1 MSAKRAKHH
10 EEEEHENHERW
21 LVTYA
26 DMLTV
31 LMALFLVM
39 FAMSVVD
46 QTKAEQLAG
55 SVRDYFGTGP
65 TLLDGG
71 SGLLDTPSAPKG
83 SDEQLELE
91 VQAAVAALD
100 EKKAKA
106 KAVAAENDQL
116 REVQRRIT
124 ESLTGK
130 GLQNSVRFV
139 IDERGLVVTIVTDEV
154 LFDLGS
160 ATLLPA
166 GRTVLDGVGPALVPL
181 PNPITVEG
189 HTDNLPISG
198 GRFPSNWELS
208 TERATTVLR
217 HIMTSQR
224 IPAKRMSAAGYADQR
239 PLVENTPATR
249 AVNRRV
255 EVIVRATAA
264 NAGAPVTSQPA
275 SQPAPTTP
283 RPADAAAAAPAPTQE
298 KH

>member
-1 MSAKRAKHH
+1 MSKRAKHH

-39 FAMSVVD
+39 YAMSVVD

-55 SVRDYFGTGP
+55 SVREYFGTGP

-71 SGLLDTPSAPKG
+71 SGLMDTPSAPP
-83 SDEQLELE
+83 STEEQLAVE

-100 EKKAKA
+100 EKKALEKA
-106 KAVAAENDQL
+106 IAQENDEL
-116 REVQRRIT
+116 AEVQRRIT
-124 ESLTGK
+124 ESLTKK
-130 GLQNSVRFV
+130 GLQDSVRFV
-139 IDERGLVVTIVTDEV
+139 IDERGLVVTIVTDKV

-166 GRTVLDGVGPALVPL
+166 GRAVLDGIGPALVPI
-181 PNPITVEG
+181 PNPVTVEG
-189 HTDNLPISG
+189 HTDNLPITG

-208 TERATTVLR
+208 AERATTVLR
-217 HIMTSQR
+217 HVLTTQKIS
-224 IPAKRMSAAGYADQR
+224 PKRMSAAGYADQR
-239 PLVENTPATR
+239 PLVPHTPAQR
-249 AVNRRV
+249 ATNRRV

-264 NAGAPVTSQPA
+264 NAAAPAAAQPA
-275 SQPAPTTP
+275 THTTPALP
-283 RPADAAAAAPAPTQE
+283 RPADAPAAAAAPTQE

>member
-1 MSAKRAKHH
+1 MSARRAKHH

-39 FAMSVVD
+39 YAMSVVD

-55 SVRDYFGTGP
+55 SVREYFGTGP

-71 SGLLDTPSAPKG
+71 SGLLDTPSAPA
-83 SDEQLELE
+83 SADERLDVE
-91 VQAAVAALD
+91 VRAAVAALD
-100 EKKAKA
+100 EKKALA
-106 KAVAAENDQL
+106 QAVAAENEQL
-116 REVQRRIT
+116 KQVQRSIT
-124 ESLTGK
+124 ASLTRK
-130 GLQNSVRFV
+130 GLQDSVRFV
-139 IDERGLVVTIVTDEV
+139 IDERGLVVTIVTDKV

-166 GRTVLDGVGPALVPL
+166 GRTVLDGIGPALVPL

-208 TERATTVLR
+208 AERATTVLR
-217 HIMTSQR
+217 HLLSTQR
-224 IPAKRMSAAGYADQR
+224 LHAKRLSAAGYADQR
-239 PLVENTPATR
+239 PLVQNTPDKRAT
-249 AVNRRV
+249 NRRV

-264 NAGAPVTSQPA
+264 HAGAAVAALPA
-275 SQPAPTTP
+275 SHATPSTP
-283 RPADAAAAAPAPTQE
+283 RPAGAAAAAPAPSKE

>member
-1 MSAKRAKHH
+1 MSKRAKHH

-39 FAMSVVD
+39 YAMSVVD

-55 SVRDYFGTGP
+55 SVREYFGTGP
-65 TLLDGG
+65 TLVDGG
-71 SGLLDTPSAPKG
+71 SGLLDTPSAPTS
-83 SDEQLELE
+83 SDEQLDLE

-100 EKKAKA
+100 EKKAREKA
-106 KAVAAENDQL
+106 IAAENDEL
-116 REVQRRIT
+116 AEVQRRIT
-124 ESLTGK
+124 ASLTKK
-130 GLQNSVRFV
+130 GLQHSVRFK

-166 GRTVLDGVGPALVPL
+166 GRTVLDGIGPALVPL
-181 PNPITVEG
+181 PNPVTVEG

-198 GRFPSNWELS
+198 GRFASNWELS
-208 TERATTVLR
+208 AERATTVLR
-217 HIMTSQR
+217 YVMDTQK
-224 IPAKRMSAAGYADQR
+224 IPAKRLSAAGYADQR
-239 PLVENTPATR
+239 PIAQNGPATR

-264 NAGAPVTSQPA
+264 TAHAPAAARPASAPVQPV
-275 SQPAPTTP
+275 PAG
-283 RPADAAAAAPAPTQE
+283 AAAAAPAPTKE

>member
-1 MSAKRAKHH
+1 MSKRAKHH
-10 EEEEHENHERW
+10 EEEEEHENHERW

-39 FAMSVVD
+39 YAMSVVD

-55 SVRDYFGTGP
+55 SVREYFGTGP

-71 SGLLDTPSAPKG
+71 SGLMDTPSAPT
-83 SDEQLELE
+83 STEEQLAVE

-100 EKKAKA
+100 EKKALQKA
-106 KAVAAENDQL
+106 IAQENDEL
-116 REVQRRIT
+116 TEVQRRIT
-124 ESLTGK
+124 ESLTKK
-130 GLQNSVRFV
+130 GLQDSVRFK
-139 IDERGLVVTIVTDEV
+139 IDERGLVVTIVTDKV

-166 GRTVLDGVGPALVPL
+166 GRAVLDGIGPALVPL

-208 TERATTVLR
+208 AERATTVLR
-217 HIMTSQR
+217 HMLTTQQIT
-224 IPAKRMSAAGYADQR
+224 AKRMSAAGYADQR
-239 PLVENTPATR
+239 PLVQNTPDKR
-249 AVNRRV
+249 AINRRV

-264 NAGAPVTSQPA
+264 NAGAAVTARPATQPV
-275 SQPAPTTP
+275 PTAP
-283 RPADAAAAAPAPTQE
+283 RPADAAAAPAAPTKE

>member
-1 MSAKRAKHH
+1 MSKRAKHH

-39 FAMSVVD
+39 YAMSVVD

-55 SVRDYFGTGP
+55 SVREYFGTGP

-71 SGLLDTPSAPKG
+71 SGLMDTPSAPT
-83 SDEQLELE
+83 STEEQLAVE

-100 EKKAKA
+100 EKKALQKA
-106 KAVAAENDQL
+106 IAQENDEL
-116 REVQRRIT
+116 TEVQRRIT
-124 ESLTGK
+124 ESLTKK
-130 GLQNSVRFV
+130 GLQDSVRFK
-139 IDERGLVVTIVTDEV
+139 IDERGLVVTIVTDKV

-166 GRTVLDGVGPALVPL
+166 GRAVLDGIGPALVPL

-208 TERATTVLR
+208 AERATTVLR
-217 HIMTSQR
+217 HMLTTQQIT
-224 IPAKRMSAAGYADQR
+224 AKRMSAAGYADQR
-239 PLVENTPATR
+239 PLVQNTPDKR
-249 AVNRRV
+249 AINRRV

-264 NAGAPVTSQPA
+264 NAGAAVVARPATQPVPA
-275 SQPAPTTP
+275 AP
-283 RPADAAAAAPAPTQE
+283 RPADAAAAPAAPTKE

>member
-39 FAMSVVD
+39 YAMSVVD

-71 SGLLDTPSAPKG
+71 SGLLDTPSAPTG
-83 SDEQLELE
+83 SEQQLELE

-124 ESLTGK
+124 ESLTAK
-130 GLQNSVRFV
+130 GLQDSVRFV
-139 IDERGLVVTIVTDEV
+139 IDERGLVVTIVTDKV

-166 GRTVLDGVGPALVPL
+166 GRAVLDGIGPALVPL

-189 HTDNLPISG
+189 HTDNLPITG

-217 HIMTSQR
+217 YIMTSQR

-264 NAGAPVTSQPA
+264 NAGARVTPQPA
-275 SQPAPTTP
+275 SHSAPTTP
-283 RPADAAAAAPAPTQE
+283 RPADAAAAAPAPSQE

>member
-1 MSAKRAKHH
+1 MSARRAKHH

-39 FAMSVVD
+39 YAMSVVD

-55 SVRDYFGTGP
+55 SVREYFGTGP

-71 SGLLDTPSAPKG
+71 SGLLDTPSAPTAPE
-83 SDEQLELE
+83 EQLA
-91 VQAAVAALD
+91 VNIQAAVAALD
-100 EKKAKA
+100 EKKARA
-106 KAVAAENDQL
+106 KAVSNENEQL
-116 REVQRRIT
+116 KEVQRRIT
-124 ESLTGK
+124 ESLTAK
-130 GLQNSVRFV
+130 GLQNSVRFK

-154 LFDLGS
+154 LFTLGS

-166 GRTVLDGVGPALVPL
+166 GRTVLDGIGPALVPI
-181 PNPITVEG
+181 PNPVTVEG

-217 HIMTSQR
+217 YIIASQK

-239 PLVENTPATR
+239 PLVKNTPQTR

-264 NAGAPVTSQPA
+264 DAGAPVAALPA
-275 SQPAPTTP
+275 AHSAPAPP
-283 RPADAAAAAPAPTQE
+283 RPAGAAAAAPAPPKE

>member
-1 MSAKRAKHH
+1 MSRRVKPH
-10 EEEEHENHERW
+10 EEEEHANHERW

-39 FAMSVVD
+39 YAMSVVD

-55 SVRDYFGTGP
+55 SVREYFGTGS
-65 TLLDGG
+65 TLMNGG
-71 SGLLDTPSAPKG
+71 SGLLDTPSAP
-83 SDEQLELE
+83 SSSEEQLA
-91 VQAAVAALD
+91 VDIKAAVAALD
-100 EKKAKA
+100 EKKSRA
-106 KAVAAENDQL
+106 KAVATENDEL
-116 REVQRRIT
+116 AEVQRRIT
-124 ESLTGK
+124 ESLTKK
-130 GLQNSVRFV
+130 GMQNSVRFL
-139 IDERGLVVTIVTDEV
+139 IDERGLVVTIVTDQV

-166 GRTVLDGVGPALVPL
+166 GRGVLDGIGPALVRL
-181 PNPITVEG
+181 PNPVTVEG

-217 HIMTSQR
+217 HILTTHR
-224 IPAKRMSAAGYADQR
+224 ISAKRLSAAGYADTR
-239 PLVENTPATR
+239 PLVRNTPAQR

-264 NAGAPVTSQPA
+264 DIPTAATPA
-275 SQPAPTTP
+275 SATVPASAVIAEASAKTPTLIK
-283 RPADAAAAAPAPTQE
+283 E

>member
-39 FAMSVVD
+39 YAMSVVD

-55 SVRDYFGTGP
+55 SVREYFGTGP

-71 SGLLDTPSAPKG
+71 SGLLDTPSAPAAA
-83 SDEQLELE
+83 DERLDME
-91 VQAAVAALD
+91 VQAAVAALG
-100 EKKAKA
+100 EKKARERA
-106 KAVAAENDQL
+106 IAAENHEL
-116 REVQRRIT
+116 AEVQRRIT
-124 ESLTGK
+124 ASLTSK
-130 GLQNSVRFV
+130 GLQHSVRFR

-166 GRTVLDGVGPALVPL
+166 GRAVLDGIAPALVPL
-181 PNPITVEG
+181 PNPVTVEG

-198 GRFPSNWELS
+198 GRFASNWELS
-208 TERATTVLR
+208 AERATTVLR
-217 HIMTSQR
+217 YIMTTQK
-224 IPAKRMSAAGYADQR
+224 IPAKRLSAAGYADQR
-239 PLVENTPATR
+239 PIAQNTPATR

-264 NAGAPVTSQPA
+264 TAAVPAAAKPAVAPVNPLPA
-275 SQPAPTTP
+275 G
-283 RPADAAAAAPAPTQE
+283 AAAAAPAPTKE

>member
-1 MSAKRAKHH
+1 MSKRAKHH

-39 FAMSVVD
+39 YAMSVVD

-55 SVRDYFGTGP
+55 SVREYFGTGP

-71 SGLLDTPSAPKG
+71 SGLLDTPSGPA
-83 SDEQLELE
+83 STEEQLA
-91 VQAAVAALD
+91 VDIQAAVAALD
-100 EKKAKA
+100 EKKALEKA
-106 KAVAAENDQL
+106 IAEENDEL
-116 REVQRRIT
+116 AEVQRRIT
-124 ESLTGK
+124 ESLRKK
-130 GLQNSVRFV
+130 GLENSVRFV

-166 GRTVLDGVGPALVPL
+166 GRAVLDGIGPALVPL
-181 PNPITVEG
+181 PNPVTVEG
-189 HTDNLPISG
+189 HTDDLPISG

-208 TERATTVLR
+208 AERATTVLR
-217 HIMTSQR
+217 YILTTQKISAQ
-224 IPAKRMSAAGYADQR
+224 RMSAAGYADQR
-239 PLVENTPATR
+239 PLVKNTKEQR
-249 AVNRRV
+249 AINRRV

-264 NAGAPVTSQPA
+264 DAGGAPAARPA
-275 SQPAPTTP
+275 SHADPAPAP
-283 RPADAAAAAPAPTQE
+283 VEAAAAAAPTKE

>member
-1 MSAKRAKHH
+1 MSRRVKHH
-10 EEEEHENHERW
+10 EEEEHANHERW

-39 FAMSVVD
+39 YAMSVVD

-55 SVRDYFGTGP
+55 SVREYFGTGP
-65 TLLDGG
+65 TLLEGG
-71 SGLLDTPSAPKG
+71 SGLLDTPSAPQ
-83 SDEQLELE
+83 SAEEQLAVD

-100 EKKAKA
+100 EKKSRE
-106 KAVAAENDQL
+106 KAVEKENDEL
-116 REVQRRIT
+116 AEVQRRIT
-124 ESLTGK
+124 KSLTAK
-130 GLQNSVRFV
+130 GLQDSVRFV

-166 GRTVLDGVGPALVPL
+166 GRSVLDGIGPAVALL

-189 HTDNLPISG
+189 HTDDLPITG
-198 GRFPSNWELS
+198 GRFASNWELS

-217 HIMTSQR
+217 YIMTSHKLS
-224 IPAKRMSAAGYADQR
+224 PKRLSAAGYAEQR
-239 PLVENTPATR
+239 PLLKNTPTQR

-264 NAGAPVTSQPA
+264 AGGTPTTARAT
-275 SQPAPTTP
+275 APTTLP
-283 RPADAAAAAPAPTQE
+283 RPADTAAAAAAPSKE